1 MEDMKVKLSTLW
13 MFAMFNYIY
22 CDIMGLMDPV
32 LLNQIIKG
40 FAGSLQLTQ
49 GFLLGGAVLVEIPIA
64 MVLLS
69 RVLNYRAN
77 RWTNI
82 IAGTIMTVVQIS
94 SLFFGSSPTTYYIF
108 FSIIEISCTVL
119 IVWYAWA
126 WTNPEG

>member
-108 FSIIEISCTVL
+108 FSLPYIS
-119 IVWYAWA
+119 
-126 WTNPEG
+126 